1 MFDRKKKATTA
12 LLLGAANAALM
23 LVPLPF
29 VARVA
34 VAATSTLASLWLGRD
49 TFARAWEQLGSG
61 LTMPQLVSASVLL
74 MLGLSW
80 ASLWIPLFHGEFAMA
95 LWLIAADQAVEK
107 DCCSVGGGGGEQA
120 AENKQDWLR
129 YYPPAAL
136 AVILLS
142 ASSVYVVTGGALL
155 AALHVGI
162 AMLSGACPC
171 GLVLARPFAQN
182 AMKGKSESDCQ
193 TLEHINV
200 GIAVAYNIAVVA
212 VSLVFAAKIGM
223 FAPLLMGVMMLLQLA
238 IMQGVSAAYASTC
251 PAAA

>member
-1 MFDRKKKATTA
+1 MFSSKEKATIA
-12 LLLGAANAALM
+12 LLFGAANAALM

-34 VAATSTLASLWLGRD
+34 VAATSTLASLWLGSD
-49 TFARAWEQLGSG
+49 TFARAWKSLGSG

-80 ASLWIPLFHGEFAMA
+80 ASLWVPLFHGEFAMV
-95 LWLIAADQAVEK
+95 LWLIAADQGVKAIARQSS
-107 DCCSVGGGGGEQA
+107 CCS
-120 AENKQDWLR
+120 QDSDNQHWLR
-129 YYPPAAL
+129 YYPLAAL
-136 AVILLS
+136 AVILFS
-142 ASSVYVVTGGALL
+142 ASLVYVMTGGAVL

-182 AMKGKSESDCQ
+182 AMNGKSESDCQ

-212 VSLVFAAKIGM
+212 VSLVFSAKIGM

>member
-1 MFDRKKKATTA
+1 MFDAKKKATTA
-12 LLLGAANAALM
+12 LLLGASNAALM

-29 VARVA
+29 VVRVA

-49 TFARAWEQLGSG
+49 TFAYAWKHLGSG

-80 ASLWIPLFHGEFAMA
+80 ASLWVPLFHGEFAMA
-95 LWLIAADQAVEK
+95 LWLIAAYQGVKAINPQSG
-107 DCCSVGGGGGEQA
+107 CCSGNGK
-120 AENKQDWLR
+120 NKQDWLR

-171 GLVLARPFAQN
+171 GLVLGNSASAKPRLLPVN
-182 AMKGKSESDCQ
+182 CPSSGSMYVDGVLR
-193 TLEHINV
+193 LETVPGFCRRFH
-200 GIAVAYNIAVVA
+200 
-212 VSLVFAAKIGM
+212 K
-223 FAPLLMGVMMLLQLA
+223 
-238 IMQGVSAAYASTC
+238 
-251 PAAA
+251 